1 MVRHPSGLIGWREGI
16 LQAGRLLPPMTPS
29 ALRGAYPSD
38 NNDTPLTE
46 YLEYPLVACGC
57 IWLMGQNSNTNH
69 NTSGFCSVALLW
81 NLGELTHWL
90 RMAEALVP

>member
-1 MVRHPSGLIGWREGI
+1 MERRHPSGR
-16 LQAGRLLPPMTPS
+16 PS
-29 ALRGAYPSD
+29 ASTNDTLQHFGAYPSD
-38 NNDTPLTE
+38 NNDTPLME
-46 YLEYPLVACGC
+46 YLEYPLVACGW

-81 NLGELTHWL
+81 NLGELTHLTHWL